1 MKKEKLSFYY
11 QHPLS
16 INISLIFKSIF
27 AKKNTMIALTPPY
40 VSFFVF
46 VNFYFYLF
54 TLFYHENTSNKK
66 FSNCYNLDSLLTFI
80 NY

>member
-27 AKKNTMIALTPPY
+27 AKKKHNDRFKRRLTFP
-40 VSFFVF
+40 FLFLLIF
-46 VNFYFYLF
+46 IFTYL
-54 TLFYHENTSNKK
+54 LNLHENTTNK
-66 FSNCYNLDSLLTFI
+66 NSLIATI
-80 NY
+80 

>member
-27 AKKNTMIALTPPY
+27 AKKKTQ
-40 VSFFVF
+40 
-46 VNFYFYLF
+46 
-54 TLFYHENTSNKK
+54 
-66 FSNCYNLDSLLTFI
+66 
-80 NY
+80 

>member
-27 AKKNTMIALTPPY
+27 AKKKHNDR
-40 VSFFVF
+40 F
-46 VNFYFYLF
+46 
-54 TLFYHENTSNKK
+54 
-66 FSNCYNLDSLLTFI
+66 NLDSLLTFI